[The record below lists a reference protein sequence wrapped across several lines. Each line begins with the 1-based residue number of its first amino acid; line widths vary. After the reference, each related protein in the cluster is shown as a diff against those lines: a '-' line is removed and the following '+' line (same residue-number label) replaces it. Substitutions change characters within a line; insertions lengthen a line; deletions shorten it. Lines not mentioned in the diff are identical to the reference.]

1 MIGKDDSIFPALF
14 VVQIRV
20 RIRSAI
26 ENMVLVSRNIRIRN
40 VGKVD
45 TLRTAHRA
53 RQAYEWAADKM
64 PTKKIKSHKRKER
77 QAGKKDIQKALKD

>member
-1 MIGKDDSIFPALF
+1 MIGKDDLIFPVLF
-14 VVQIRV
+14 VVPIRV
-20 RIRSAI
+20 RTKSAI
-26 ENMVLVSRNIRIRN
+26 GSTAQVSRNIRIRN

-64 PTKKIKSHKRKER
+64 PAKKIKSHKRKER
-77 QAGKKDIQKALKD
+77 QAGKKQILKDLKD